1 MVQVHI
7 NSVQEFPRWHSHRVE
22 MTVNG
27 PPGGDITAELANAI
41 LQATI
46 PAGIDNPN
54 TVVQVSVYPPNGPAF
69 YFKRYKTG
77 PLLVGDLENDRV
89 EELLDGQM
97 NLFQHSGQGFEF
109 TEGTNIVVSFYD
121 IPDVEELRRARE
133 AVNLNVY

>member
-27 PPGGDITAELANAI
+27 PPGGDITAELANTI

-54 TVVQVSVYPPNGPAF
+54 IVVQVSVYPPNGPAF
-69 YFKRYKTG
+69 YFERYKTG
-77 PLLVGDLENDRV
+77 PLLVGDLENDLV
-89 EELLDGQM
+89 LDGQM